1 MDKVRFFSADYQDG
15 RVRIGNKTYP
25 AGDYCVHLL
34 NQYYEND
41 TAARL
46 SVFVSENM
54 MLQSEL
60 QAGYISEG
68 TFLRAGEEMMYIF
81 VALPWL
87 RPFDLL
93 DIKAEQNRI
102 AALFQ
107 TENAQILTSYFRR
120 RAAVGTMDEGQ
131 VILGNLPLSYDK
143 SFFHSAQKLL
153 EEVLDTLRFYET
165 IGDNIQKAFHQL
177 KKFVARADEAEHLDE
192 AHLLPIAMDVFGK
205 SPLPMTT
212 EYVPYKKNSRSKTAI
227 VARRLYFDSYYSFII
242 TDFFEGLHYGHYPR
256 RCEICKNYFLMISAR
271 RQRYCSGMSPY
282 TFRGKQ
288 ISCKQYAASI
298 NRKELA
304 AADPVIDIY
313 TRRCGVIRS
322 EKSRGSI
329 SIALAAKAKEL
340 ALEHKLRAQEDPLYA
355 NTQYLLDMQRD
366 VLYAE
371 ASKYLIGTNTKR
383 EGGGCHE

>member
-15 RVRIGNKTYP
+15 RVRIDNKTYP

-54 MLQSEL
+54 MLQDEL

-93 DIKAEQNRI
+93 DIETERNRVS
-102 AALFQ
+102 ALFQ
-107 TENAQILTSYFRR
+107 KENAQTIAAYFRR

-131 VILGNLPLSYDK
+131 IILGNLPPAYNK

-153 EEVLDTLRFYET
+153 DEVLDTLRFYET

-177 KKFVARADEAEHLDE
+177 KKFVARADEAERLDE

-205 SPLPMTT
+205 SPLPVTT
-212 EYVPYKKNSRSKTAI
+212 EYIPYKKNSRSKTAV

-242 TDFFEGLHYGHYPR
+242 TDLIEGLHYGHYPR
-256 RCEICKNYFLMISAR
+256 RCEICKNYFLMTSAR
-271 RQRYCSGMSPY
+271 RQRYCCGMSPY

-304 AADPVIDIY
+304 EADPVIDIY
-313 TRRCGVIRS
+313 NRRCGVIRS

-329 SIALAAKAKEL
+329 SIVLAAKAKEL
-340 ALEHKLRAQEDPLYA
+340 ALEHKLRAQEDPHYA
-355 NTQYLLDMQRD
+355 NIQYPLDMQRD
-366 VLYAE
+366 ALYAE
-371 ASKYLIGTNTKR
+371 AFKYLL
-383 EGGGCHE
+383 